1 MNTSTAILFLVRRA
15 PKLKYVKDEKWQINL
30 YTDVFGII
38 RAIEESAVIINLFF
52 QEEIH
57 RIESELKATPIK
69 ISEELSS
76 ADFKLL
82 LSETKKRYP
91 SHVEEVSEQKVVYWP
106 LHNVEELMSFSEQKG
121 QKGEF
126 QKNTK
131 KAVYLYCYEL
141 QNMKFDELEESYKFN
156 SREIVY
162 QLLYPSFRI
171 LEILSGEDYHYK
183 REKILSYLPDSLQ

>member
-1 MNTSTAILFLVRRA
+1 
-15 PKLKYVKDEKWQINL
+15 
-30 YTDVFGII
+30 
-38 RAIEESAVIINLFF
+38 
-52 QEEIH
+52 
-57 RIESELKATPIK
+57 
-69 ISEELSS
+69 
-76 ADFKLL
+76 
-82 LSETKKRYP
+82 
-91 SHVEEVSEQKVVYWP
+91 
-106 LHNVEELMSFSEQKG
+106 MSFSEQKG